1 MERDAQQYDSL
12 SETGFPILLMRAA
25 VFIEDT
31 QMVTKR
37 KSKKALEHSKALNSS
52 KTIIVS
58 MMWKS

>member
-31 QMVTKR
+31 QTVTKR
-37 KSKKALEHSKALNSS
+37 KSKNSR
-52 KTIIVS
+52 TF
-58 MMWKS
+58 